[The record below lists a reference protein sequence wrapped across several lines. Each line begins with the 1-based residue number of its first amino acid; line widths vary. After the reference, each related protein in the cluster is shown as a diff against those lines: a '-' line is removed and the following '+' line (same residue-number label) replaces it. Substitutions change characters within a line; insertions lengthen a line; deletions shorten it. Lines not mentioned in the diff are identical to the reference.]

1 MLFEDDLQ
9 LILWI
14 VCFLL
19 SPRPAPSA
27 ATSPPSPQPPLLN
40 QARLMHPPP
49 PTPIVGATGASSGG
63 RTISSKFLVYL
74 FFLSLRVPTPCTN
87 SLGCSHNTGLQTKT
101 LFDKGY
107 F

>member
-27 ATSPPSPQPPLLN
+27 ATITAFPPTTQLLN

-49 PTPIVGATGASSGG
+49 PTPIVGAMGASSGG

-74 FFLSLRVPTPCTN
+74 FFVP
-87 SLGCSHNTGLQTKT
+87 SRSQHHV
-101 LFDKGY
+101 
-107 F
+107 

>member
-27 ATSPPSPQPPLLN
+27 ATATASPPPPQLLN

-63 RTISSKFLVYL
+63 RTISSKFLVCH
-74 FFLSLRVPTPCTN
+74 FFCPFAFQHHV
-87 SLGCSHNTGLQTKT
+87 QTA
-101 LFDKGY
+101 
-107 F
+107 